1 LSKQSNIII
10 YKEYNFNFK
19 SMQIEV
25 SNGEIL
31 DKYTILEIKLQ
42 EIKDEAKLANVR
54 KEYESLQPAI
64 NAIYNST
71 LKQEVLVELHK
82 DLLNVNK
89 TLWNIE
95 DQIRDCERDKN
106 FGEEFIE
113 LARSVYYTNDDR
125 AEVKKNINM
134 LTGSSLVEEKSYQQ
148 YA

>member
-1 LSKQSNIII
+1 
-10 YKEYNFNFK
+10 
-19 SMQIEV
+19 MQIEV

>member
-1 LSKQSNIII
+1 
-10 YKEYNFNFK
+10 
-19 SMQIEV
+19 MQIEV

-31 DKYTILEIKLQ
+31 DKFTILEIKLQ

-54 KEYESLQPAI
+54 NEYNTLQPVVE
-64 NAIYNST
+64 AIYNST
-71 LKQEVLVELHK
+71 LQDSELTALHT

-89 TLWNIE
+89 TLWKIE

-106 FGEEFIE
+106 FGQDFIE

-125 AEVKKNINM
+125 ADVKKKINT
-134 LTGSSLVEEKSYQQ
+134 LTGSALVEEKSYQE